1 MDVRSAPDGA
11 SVAVGDRRFAYR
23 CAEFVAA
30 LALLVAMMP
39 VLLIAMAAIRLESKG
54 PVLFRQWRGGLG
66 DRPFRIWKLRT
77 MAVIEDG
84 AAVRQ
89 AAQADPRVTRVGAIL
104 RRLSIDEVP
113 QLLNVLRGEM
123 ALVGPRPHPVA
134 MDRHFADL
142 LPGYRQRLRVRPGM
156 TGLAQVQGDRGP
168 VETGTAMARRLEA
181 DLWYVANRSVR
192 LDCRILG
199 LTALML
205 WRDWRSGARWR

>member
-1 MDVRSAPDGA
+1 MDVRSAPDDA
-11 SVAVGDRRFAYR
+11 SFAVGDRRFAYR
-23 CAEFVAA
+23 CVEFVAA

-84 AAVRQ
+84 EAVRQ
-89 AAQADPRVTRVGAIL
+89 VAHADPRVTRVGEIL
-104 RRLSIDEVP
+104 RRLSIDELP

-134 MDRHFADL
+134 MDRHFAAL
-142 LPGYRQRLRVRPGM
+142 LPGYRQRHRVRPGM
-156 TGLAQVQGDRGP
+156 TGLAQVRGDRGR

-181 DLWYVANRSVR
+181 DLCYVANRSFL
-192 LDCRILG
+192 LDCRILA
-199 LTALML
+199 LTVLVL
-205 WRDWRSGARWR
+205 WRDWRSGARW